1 MDIKQCYSIL
11 VVDVGASL
19 QEVKVAYRD
28 LAQVWH
34 PDRFQNSPRLQA
46 KAAEQMKQINAAYEM
61 LTKHLAAPRTTP
73 TQAKRPSK
81 PAHAEPVHSDW
92 STAQASFHA
101 GKACY
106 DARNYPEAISNFQ
119 TAIDLNPRYEEAYK
133 HLAMSFSRC
142 SRYEEG
148 LAVWKKLLTINSNN
162 ASAYMGLAGIYK
174 SYASQSETGGDD
186 ASRKRF
192 LEQALAA
199 YKQYVRLRSQ
209 EPDGHFS
216 LGETHYQLGNFRE
229 AAESYKRVLK
239 LDPISEGAN
248 FNLGCAYFSLGE
260 YMLAIEFLQQGI
272 RISRYNLSGSWT
284 MLGRAF
290 MKIGWI
296 KQAVDAYKKAIHIN
310 SRDADAH
317 SGLGEAYLATHNKAA
332 VLEVVNVLKQ
342 LDAAKAEEL
351 YQQTFS

>member
-1 MDIKQCYSIL
+1 MDIKQCYAIL
-11 VVDVGASL
+11 VVDAGASL
-19 QEVKVAYRD
+19 AEVKVAYRD

-46 KAAEQMKQINAAYEM
+46 KAADQMKQINAAYEV
-61 LTKHLAAPRTTP
+61 LTKHLSAPRTTP
-73 TQAKRPSK
+73 TQSKRPSK
-81 PAHAEPVHSDW
+81 PANSEPVYSDV
-92 STAQASFHA
+92 STAQASFNR

-106 DARNYPEAISNFQ
+106 DARNYPESIANFQ
-119 TAIDLNPRYEEAYK
+119 AAIDLNPRYEEAYK

-148 LAVWKKLLTINSNN
+148 LAVWKKLLAVNANN

-174 SYASQSETGGDD
+174 MYASKSETSGDD
-186 ASRKRF
+186 SNRKRF
-192 LEQALAA
+192 LEQALTA

-216 LGETHYQLGNFRE
+216 LGETHCQLGNFRE

-239 LDPISEGAN
+239 LDPTSEGAN

-260 YMLAIEFLQQGI
+260 FMLAIEFLQQGI

-284 MLGRAF
+284 MLGRAY

-296 KQAVDAYKKAIHIN
+296 KQAVDAYKKAIHVDP
-310 SRDADAH
+310 RDADAH
-317 SGLGEAYLATHNKAA
+317 SGLGEAYLAAHNKAA
-332 VLEVVNVLKQ
+332 ALEVVNVLKQ
-342 LDAAKAEEL
+342 LDAAKAEAL
-351 YQQTFS
+351 FQQTFS